1 MSASHELKIIGV
13 TLLDRSLK
21 TYRELADDRRD
32 VYPVVVTLSRPV
44 HGPFELKFLFEELDI
59 EIDKVDAMLALLP
72 DTTLE
77 SVRDDIDM
85 INANIANA
93 IETARAAREEAERE
107 DERLTNLA
115 AEIDASLRPKR

>member
-1 MSASHELKIIGV
+1 
-13 TLLDRSLK
+13 
-21 TYRELADDRRD
+21 
-32 VYPVVVTLSRPV
+32 
-44 HGPFELKFLFEELDI
+44 
-59 EIDKVDAMLALLP
+59 MLALLP